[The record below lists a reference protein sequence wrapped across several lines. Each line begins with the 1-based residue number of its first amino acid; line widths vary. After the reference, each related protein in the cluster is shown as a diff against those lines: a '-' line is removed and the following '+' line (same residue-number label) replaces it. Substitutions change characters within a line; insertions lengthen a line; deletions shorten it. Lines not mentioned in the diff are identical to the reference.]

1 MSFENPTFNATASN
15 GMPSF
20 DECVAMFKRG
30 EESKSLQMKRILLEA
45 QARAESRS
53 AARQRYLARRENER
67 KAAQKVE
74 LKIQSELERTRF
86 EARLRAE
93 RKEKQRQ
100 ARADFL
106 LLRQA
111 LNLV

>member
-30 EESKSLQMKRILLEA
+30 QESKSATMKELLTEMNAKAEA
-45 QARAESRS
+45 RS
-53 AARQRYLARRENER
+53 AARQRYLRERENER
-67 KAAQKVE
+67 RAAQKVE

-106 LLRQA
+106 LLRHA
-111 LNLV
+111 LALV